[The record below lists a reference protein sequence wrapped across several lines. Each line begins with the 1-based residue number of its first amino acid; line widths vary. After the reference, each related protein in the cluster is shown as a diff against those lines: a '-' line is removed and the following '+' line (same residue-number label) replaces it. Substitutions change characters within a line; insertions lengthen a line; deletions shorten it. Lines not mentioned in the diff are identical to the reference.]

1 MLPQHRAALFSQT
14 YIGRKESGKG
24 ILEVMEKM
32 KVCGCVS
39 ACVCVDKTG
48 QEAGKALNP
57 KCEQRDPLT
66 HLAYDY

>member
-1 MLPQHRAALFSQT
+1 
-14 YIGRKESGKG
+14 
-24 ILEVMEKM
+24 MEKM